1 MISDA
6 GFIGAS
12 GTRSGWQCS
21 VHDPKAT
28 PARRLKI
35 ALELAVMRSG
45 VCAMRRSYG
54 STPKTSSG
62 RCDDV
67 DRFVELGE
75 IQLMHD
81 ALRLPL

>member
-28 PARRLKI
+28 PARRLKF

-54 STPKTSSG
+54 STPKTNSG